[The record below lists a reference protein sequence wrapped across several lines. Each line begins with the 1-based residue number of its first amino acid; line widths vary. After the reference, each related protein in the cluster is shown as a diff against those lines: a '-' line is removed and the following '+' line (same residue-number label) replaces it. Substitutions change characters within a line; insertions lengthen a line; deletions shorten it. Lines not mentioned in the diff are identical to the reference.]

1 MEQSCRIIE
10 QACDK
15 LPDGPIMA
23 EKVPKRIKPPV
34 GEVYQA
40 VETARGEFG
49 CYIVS
54 QGDVKPYRIKLRV
67 PSFANLSLFPE
78 LAVDTLVADLVAI
91 LGSIDVVIPEI
102 DR

>member
-1 MEQSCRIIE
+1 
-10 QACDK
+10 
-15 LPDGPIMA
+15 MA
-23 EKVPKRIKPPV
+23 EKVPKRLKPAA

-54 QGDVKPYRIKLRV
+54 QGDIKPYRIKLRV
-67 PSFANLSLFPE
+67 PSFANLSILPE
-78 LAVDTLVADLVAI
+78 CSVDNLVADVVAI
-91 LGSIDVVIPEI
+91 LGSMDVVVPEI